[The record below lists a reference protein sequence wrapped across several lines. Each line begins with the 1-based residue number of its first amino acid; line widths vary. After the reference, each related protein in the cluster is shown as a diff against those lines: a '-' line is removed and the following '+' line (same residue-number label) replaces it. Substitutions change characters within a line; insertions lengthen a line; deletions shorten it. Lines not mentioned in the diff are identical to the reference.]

1 MRKYL
6 PKVSLWLFVT
16 NLGTAF
22 SAGISTSPGSSSLV
36 AEHCAAGVAQHW
48 PGLLGLRDDG
58 APHAAHAR
66 QSGRCLARSG
76 T

>member
-22 SAGISTSPGSSSLV
+22 STGIYESRVVVPRWQNTAPQ
-36 AEHCAAGVAQHW
+36 EW
-48 PGLLGLRDDG
+48 PNTGLDF
-58 APHAAHAR
+58 
-66 QSGRCLARSG
+66 
-76 T
+76 